1 MKKTIFAVVAIMAL
15 LLPSCKKDVK
25 DIDLNTLDNTTN
37 KCWEYTYEVK
47 AKGISATITNYI
59 WGTERECVAVLQL
72 AAKGANGAASYKEV
86 AGKDADACY
95 ELIKKAS
102 QD

>member
-15 LLPSCKKDVK
+15 LLPSCKKGVK

-47 AKGISATITNYI
+47 VMGISATATNYV
-59 WGTERECVAVLQL
+59 WGTERDCVAALQL
-72 AAKGANGAASYKEV
+72 AAKATNGDASYKEV
-86 AGKDADACY
+86 AGKDEDACY
-95 ELIKKAS
+95 ELIEKAS

>member
-15 LLPSCKKDVK
+15 LLPSCKKGVK

-37 KCWEYTYEVK
+37 KCWEYTYK
-47 AKGISATITNYI
+47 ISVASVTEYI
-59 WGTERECVAVLQL
+59 WGTERDCVAALQIATKL
-72 AAKGANGAASYKEV
+72 AGGDASYKEV
-86 AGKDADACY
+86 AGKNEDACY
-95 ELIKKAS
+95 ELIEKAS

>member
-1 MKKTIFAVVAIMAL
+1 MKKTIFAAVAIMAL

-47 AKGISATITNYI
+47 VKGISATITNYI
-59 WGTERECVAVLQL
+59 WGTERECVAVLKL
-72 AAKGANGAASYKEV
+72 AAKGANGASYKEV

-95 ELIKKAS
+95 ELIEKAL